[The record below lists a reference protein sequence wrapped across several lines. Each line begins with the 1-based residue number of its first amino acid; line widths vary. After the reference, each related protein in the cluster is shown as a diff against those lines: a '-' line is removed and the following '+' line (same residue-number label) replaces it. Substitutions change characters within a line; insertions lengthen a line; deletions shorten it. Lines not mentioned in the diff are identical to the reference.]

1 MTLRHHM
8 LFWSGTFVLFLGL
21 LWLLKPVLLPF
32 VLGAAIAYL
41 LEPIMEF
48 LHRRKIPRTI
58 AALLILLV
66 FFTIV
71 TVALVMIA
79 PVIYRQTIGLIDA
92 MPGYLDR
99 LWEYGGPYFS
109 WLQERFGNGDFD
121 DLQQALRDH
130 MGQALKV
137 SGDIAAGLASGGQA
151 FISTVSLL
159 VITPLVAFFMMKEWR
174 TMTKWIDN
182 QIPRHNYDKIKDLL
196 CQIDR
201 KISGF
206 IRGQFTVALVL
217 GVIYAAVLY
226 IVGLDF
232 GLLIGFM
239 AGILSIIPLVGS
251 TAGLLVSI
259 IVAWLQTGTWPFVAT
274 VAAIFMA
281 GQFLEGNI
289 LTPRLLG
296 QSVGL
301 HPLWILFAIMAGG
314 SLFGLTG
321 MFLAVPVV
329 ASIGVLTG
337 FFLEEYR
344 KSPYYE
350 DKNKSGKKTD
360 RKPAS
365 S

>member
-1 MTLRHHM
+1 MI
-8 LFWSGTFVLFLGL
+8 FWSGAFVFLLLL

-48 LHRRKIPRTI
+48 LHRRKVPRTL
-58 AALLILLV
+58 AALSILLV
-66 FFTIV
+66 FFALVTVILMIV
-71 TVALVMIA
+71 T
-79 PVIYRQTIGLIDA
+79 PVIYRQAVSLIET
-92 MPGYLDR
+92 MPDYADR
-99 LWEYGGPYFS
+99 LWEHGAPYFG
-109 WLQERFGNGDFD
+109 WLQERFGNGGFD
-121 DLQQALRDH
+121 DLQQALREH
-130 MGQALKV
+130 FGQAVKV
-137 SGDIAAGLASGGQA
+137 GTDIASGLLSGGQA
-151 FISTVSLL
+151 FLGTLSLL

-174 TMTKWIDN
+174 NMTQWIDR
-182 QIPRHNYDKIKDLL
+182 QIPRRNYDRIKKLL
-196 CQIDR
+196 CDIDR

-217 GVIYAAVLY
+217 GVIYATALY
-226 IVGLDF
+226 IAGLDF

-239 AGILSIIPLVGS
+239 AGLLSIIPLVGS
-251 TAGLLVSI
+251 MAGLLASVV
-259 IVAWLQTGTWPFVAT
+259 VAWLQAGTWQFVAV

-281 GQFLEGNI
+281 GQFFEGNI

-321 MFLAVPVV
+321 MFLAVPAV

-337 FFLEEYR
+337 FLLEEYR

-350 DKNKSGKKTD
+350 DETKEKSGKTTKNGES
-360 RKPAS
+360 A
-365 S
+365 